1 MKENAS
7 SKNLNVQLA
16 QEENLLDWAEVLRK
30 FQKSKRSKKGR
41 KSPKKVKKPKK
52 PTFWQHWFRL
62 IMSK

>member
-30 FQKSKRSKKGR
+30 FQKNFGNDVYES
-41 KSPKKVKKPKK
+41 
-52 PTFWQHWFRL
+52 WIININL
-62 IMSK
+62 